1 MGTIPVEFGS
11 DWDALLRAWW
21 ELDVPEGWRAE
32 ILEGG
37 VTVSPPPG
45 NGHNLIADLA
55 HRGLVRAVPVDWS
68 VLQTLGVSIPGVKR
82 LYEPD
87 LVVVPRAE
95 LVARP
100 DQVPVP
106 AVLAK
111 LAVEIVSRG
120 NARTDRVEKLWAYAQ
135 APVPLYLLIDRFD
148 DEGPTVTLFSEP
160 VDGHYRTVER
170 VPFGDSITLPSPIDL
185 VLDTKEF

>member
-1 MGTIPVEFGS
+1 MGTIRVEFDR
-11 DWDALLRAWW
+11 DWGALLRAWQ

-37 VTVSPPPG
+37 VTMSPPPG
-45 NGHNLIADLA
+45 NGHNLIADLV
-55 HRGLVRAVPVDWS
+55 HRSLVRALPIDWS
-68 VLQTLGVSIPGVKR
+68 VLQTLGVSIPGVRR

-95 LVARP
+95 LSGRS

-106 AVLAK
+106 AALAK

-120 NARTDRVEKLWAYAQ
+120 NAGTDRMEKLWAYAQ